1 MYKTKK
7 KFPYLWAH
15 VFLIFVALG
24 MIIPFIWMVLT
35 SFKTITESTQLNP
48 FHFFQVNGKCPI
60 TLK

>member
-24 MIIPFIWMVLT
+24 MIIPFIWI
-35 SFKTITESTQLNP
+35 SPISNDGSSTIICYPTIS
-48 FHFFQVNGKCPI
+48 NG
-60 TLK
+60 

>member
-35 SFKTITESTQLNP
+35 SFKTMTEST
-48 FHFFQVNGKCPI
+48 
-60 TLK
+60 